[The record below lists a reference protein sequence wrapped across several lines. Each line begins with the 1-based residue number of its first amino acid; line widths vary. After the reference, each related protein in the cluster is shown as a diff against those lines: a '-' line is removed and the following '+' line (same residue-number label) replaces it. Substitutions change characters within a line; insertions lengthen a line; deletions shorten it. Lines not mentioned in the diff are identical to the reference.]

1 MTSNIKYGY
10 ADVEA
15 HGALLKSQAASL
27 ENEHQAILKHL
38 NEAAEFWGG
47 TGSSNF
53 QEFVAELNRNFAVIF
68 QELDQHGGK
77 VQTASHNT
85 SGTDSG
91 VAGTW
96 SV

>member
-1 MTSNIKYGY
+1 MTINYQY

-15 HGALLKSQAASL
+15 HGGLLKSQSAAL
-27 ENEHQAILKHL
+27 EAEHQAILKNL

-47 TGSSNF
+47 VGSNGF
-53 QEFVAELNRNFAVIF
+53 QEFVTELNRNFAVIF

-77 VQTASHNT
+77 VQTVSQNT
-85 SGTDSG
+85 AHTDSG
-91 VAGTW
+91 VGGTW

>member
-1 MTSNIKYGY
+1 MSNIKYGY
-10 ADVEA
+10 ADVDA
-15 HGALLKSQAASL
+15 HGALLKAQAASL
-27 ENEHQAILKHL
+27 ENEHQAILKNL

-47 TGSSNF
+47 VGSSGF
-53 QEFVAELNRNFAVIF
+53 QEFVSELNRNFAVIF

-77 VQTASHNT
+77 VQTAGHNT
-85 SGTDSG
+85 SAGDQG